1 MEKFN
6 DIIQKIESLTALELA
21 ELVKALEEK
30 FGISASVPVAVGGAV
45 GQAAEVEEKTSF
57 NVLLKSSGEQKINV
71 IKVIRE
77 ATGLGLKESKDIAD
91 GAPKMVKE
99 GLKKED
105 AEALKKKL
113 EDAGGTAELQ

>member
-1 MEKFN
+1 MEKFT

-30 FGISASVPVAVGGAV
+30 FGISASAPVAVGGGV

-77 ATGLGLKESKDIAD
+77 ATSLGLKESKAIAD

-113 EDAGGTAELQ
+113 EEAGGTAELQ

>member
-1 MEKFN
+1 MEKHN
-6 DIIQKIESLTALELA
+6 DIISKIESLTALELA

-30 FGISASVPVAVGGAV
+30 FGISAAAPAAAGA
-45 GQAAEVEEKTSF
+45 GTGAAAAEEKTSF
-57 NVLLKSSGEQKINV
+57 NVLLKAAGEQKINV

-91 GAPKMVKE
+91 GAPKMIKE

-105 AEALKKKL
+105 AEALKAKIV
-113 EDAGGTAELQ
+113 EAGGQVEIQ

>member
-1 MEKFN
+1 MEKFK
-6 DIIQKIESLTALELA
+6 DLIAQIEKLTALELA

-30 FGISASVPVAVGGAV
+30 FGISASAPVAVGGV
-45 GQAAEVEEKTSF
+45 GATAEVEEKTSF
-57 NVLLKSSGEQKINV
+57 NVFLKSSGAQKINV

-99 GLKKED
+99 GLKRED

-113 EDAGGTAELQ
+113 EEAGGVAELQ